1 MNLLCNNEEGVT
13 AFWHMDGGTGLSSLI
28 ITWQIG
34 RPKLAKFGSQSLV
47 YAKVKNLS
55 LRDVAARC
63 NVDHANVSK
72 IEQGKLNIS
81 LTTLVELAAGLG
93 VPPKKFLDFE
103 IPE

>member
-1 MNLLCNNEEGVT
+1 MKGKDNGLLT
-13 AFWHMDGGTGLSSLI
+13 
-28 ITWQIG
+28 
-34 RPKLAKFGSQSLV
+34 RFGSHVAGLRQS
-47 YAKVKNLS
+47 KNFS

-81 LTTLVELAAGLG
+81 LTTLVELATGLG
-93 VPPKKFLDFE
+93 VAPKKLLDFE